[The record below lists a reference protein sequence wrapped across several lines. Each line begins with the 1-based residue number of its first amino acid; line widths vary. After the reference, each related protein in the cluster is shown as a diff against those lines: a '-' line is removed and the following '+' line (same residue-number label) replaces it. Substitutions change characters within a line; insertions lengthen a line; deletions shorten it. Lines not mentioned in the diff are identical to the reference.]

1 MNRVT
6 AKHIPGERVLITI
19 LSGEVVQVEA
29 ELSKADAIVFV
40 DELDDALMA
49 AIREEE
55 ARLAFGPDDKLLKG

>member
-55 ARLAFGPDDKLLKG
+55 ARLAFGPDDKPLKG